1 MNLGNLRRR
10 SAARLLAVGV
20 LPLLAIAAC
29 GGSGDSGQPAASK
42 AEPIKIG
49 IEYPLTGGF
58 ATNGINAKQGALLAV
73 DYVNKTGIKSLG
85 GAKLVPVVADTGTDP
100 ATAASTARR
109 LITDDQV
116 KILTAAYLSSFTL
129 TVATEA
135 ERAKIP
141 LVTQSFADGLV
152 TRGYKYTF
160 KTTPLG
166 TVFGSNT
173 MSYTHD
179 VLVDAGKSDL
189 KRGIVVDGNDASAI
203 TQAKGAV
210 DDATKYGFQI
220 AKNISYPTNLTD
232 ATSIVSQ
239 IRDSNAQII
248 FIGGTLADVIL
259 ILKGMRGIGINI
271 PIVGLGGGGI
281 LSADYPA
288 ALGAGADGTL
298 STASWNYDISADS
311 KKVAADYVKK
321 YNAPFMPQEAGSAF
335 NEVMIA
341 AQAMEKAAST
351 DPAKLR
357 TALLALDLKGS
368 FPATVYP
375 GGHIAFDETGM
386 SKHPDTVFIEYQNGK
401 PATVWPKEIQQAK
414 PIFK

>member
-1 MNLGNLRRR
+1 MAFDSPRKR
-10 SAARLLAVGV
+10 SGARLLAMGV
-20 LPLLAIAAC
+20 APLLAIVAC
-29 GGSGDSGQPAASK
+29 GSSGGSGSPAASTQT
-42 AEPIKIG
+42 IKVG

-58 ATNGINAKQGALLAV
+58 ATNGINCKQGALLAI
-73 DYVNKTGIKSLG
+73 DYVNKTGIKSMG
-85 GAKLVPVVADTGTDP
+85 GAKLLPIVADTGTDP

-109 LITDDQV
+109 LIADDEV
-116 KILTAAYLSSFTL
+116 KFLMAAYLSSFTL

-152 TRGYKYTF
+152 TRSYKYTF

-166 TVFGSNT
+166 TAFGSNT

-179 VLVDAGKSDL
+179 VLLDANKTNI
-189 KRGIVVDGNDASAI
+189 KKAIVVDGNDASAI

-210 DDATKYGFQI
+210 DDATKYGFEI
-220 AKNISYPTNLTD
+220 SKNISYPNNLTD

-239 IRDSNAQII
+239 IRDSGAQII

-271 PIVGLGGGGI
+271 PVVGLGGGGI

-298 STASWNYDISADS
+298 STASWNYDISADA

-335 NEVMIA
+335 MEVMIA
-341 AQAMEKAAST
+341 AQAMEKAGST
-351 DPAKLR
+351 DPLKLR
-357 TALLALDLKGS
+357 AAMLSLDLKGS

-375 GGHIAFDETGM
+375 GGHIAFDETGIA
-386 SKHPDTVFIEYQNGK
+386 KYPATVFIEYQSGK
-401 PATVWPKEIQQAK
+401 PATVWPKDIQQAK